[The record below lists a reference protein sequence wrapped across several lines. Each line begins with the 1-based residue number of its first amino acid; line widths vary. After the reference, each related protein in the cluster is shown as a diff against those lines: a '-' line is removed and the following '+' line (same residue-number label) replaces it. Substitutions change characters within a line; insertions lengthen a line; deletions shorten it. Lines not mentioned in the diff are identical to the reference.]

1 VTQRELRETFSDG
14 WQVDGIDAAHL
25 ATQIE
30 DVQQAEAWLAA
41 MTRL

>member
-1 VTQRELRETFSDG
+1 MTQRELRETFTDG
-14 WQVDGIDAAHL
+14 WRVDRIDAAHL

-30 DVQQAEAWLAA
+30 DAQHVEAWLAA